1 MDDAVTPQAKRKASL
16 TAKILIGMTAGIVAG
31 LIINRMPEAAWAE
44 TWLTRG
50 VFTLLGDGFIRAIKM
65 LVVPLVFISLVAGAC
80 GLGDVAR
87 LGRVG
92 AKTMGFYLVTT
103 ALAITWALLIASLI
117 QPGVGLD
124 LSHIVRQEPT
134 LQESQ
139 GLVAVLLNL
148 IPDNPVGAMAS
159 GNMLQVIFFA
169 LLLGISL
176 AMIGEAGRPAT
187 ALVDSLNAAV
197 MKMVHIIMLF
207 APYGVF
213 GLIARTFATV
223 GFEAMLPLGKYM
235 IAVLLG
241 LTAHMFLTYAAMI
254 RLLAGLSPVRFLRNI
269 GPAATVAFSTSS
281 SNATL
286 PATLECVQR
295 NMGVSRAISSFTIPL
310 GATINM
316 DGTAIMQ
323 GTAAVFIAEV
333 YGVDLTLGAM
343 LMIILTATLAS
354 IGAAGVPSVGL
365 ITLAMVLESVGLPVE
380 GIALIIG
387 IDRLLDMCRT
397 VTNISGDAVCTV
409 LVAKSEG
416 EFDREVFD
424 SENAMT
430 R

>member
-16 TAKILIGMTAGIVAG
+16 TAKILTGMTAGIVAG
-31 LIINRMPEAAWAE
+31 LILNRMPEAAWAE

-254 RLLAGLSPVRFLRNI
+254 RLLAGLSAVRFLRNI